1 MSRRLLPHPLTCC
14 LLVVVLALYL
24 LSLPIAGYLLL
35 LAAVACW
42 RRGHAELRQAL
53 RRMRWLLLAMLLL
66 AAWTLP
72 GTPLFASRFAP
83 SIAGLQ
89 AGAHQA
95 LSVLLLALLARGVW
109 LGLGTQGLL
118 AASWPLDALFAR
130 AGMPRGRLALRLA
143 LTMHYANS
151 LLEQAEK
158 PRLAQLL
165 PYLQPAQFAQA
176 APDKVQLPLYP
187 WSKWDG
193 VLLAGVLMAVVMKV
207 VA

>member
-1 MSRRLLPHPLTCC
+1 MSRPATLHPLTCC
-14 LLVVVLALYL
+14 LLIFAVALYL
-24 LSLPIAGYLLL
+24 MLLPLAGYLALL
-35 LAAVACW
+35 VLMFGW
-42 RRGHAELRQAL
+42 RPGRRELVQAL

-72 GTPLFASRFAP
+72 GAPLFSSRFAP
-83 SIAGLQ
+83 SIPGLF

-95 LSVLLLALLARGVW
+95 LAVLLLALLARGVW
-109 LGLGTQGLL
+109 LWLGTPGLL

-143 LTMHYANS
+143 LTVQYANH
-151 LLEQAEK
+151 LLEQPEK
-158 PRLAQLL
+158 PRLTQLL
-165 PYLQPAQFAQA
+165 PYLQAPQFAQA
-176 APDKVQLPLYP
+176 RPDKVQLPLYP

-193 VLLAGVLMAVVMKV
+193 ALLVCLLLAVVMRM